1 MLSSARGV
9 IRSTAPSA
17 APAGAPG
24 HHSERGER
32 SPQASSPSRPTRV
45 KTHKNAQNGA
55 RVRRAVETSRESR
68 RVRATWYTRRND
80 GLHGVGT
87 VSPPLR
93 PACAEVSGDRCVPA
107 RVPHN
112 ILFDPFLA
120 MVLMFDTDK
129 VCEVFCL
136 DSLSP
141 LQCPATCRLGLLSRH
156 ADSHLGP
163 SAARAPLPA

>member
-24 HHSERGER
+24 HHSERGE
-32 SPQASSPSRPTRV
+32 SKVEPKQEPLPPH

-87 VSPPLR
+87 RSLR
-93 PACAEVSGDRCVPA
+93 PACPCAEVSGDRCVPA